1 MADEDEIDILGDFSF
16 NSCLAQNSQG
26 IPSCSDRE
34 DTVHPQWLLDSPAT
48 NWYDTQNIDKNRTKH
63 GPFRKLSG
71 NNTTIKHDTEQ
82 HTIWSQEEKDLLKN
96 EMIKYGR
103 NVHKISQVLKT
114 KSEAEI
120 QALIEAEH
128 GILLETPSMELEKHG
143 DEDILVVQEEIV
155 TDDLVNMNDVLSM
168 VTTGAPTIPVSKK
181 RIKKKITNMST
192 KNRPIK
198 TKVHIHPSI
207 IDSTELYYEDDLM
220 IGSTESVGLEAN
232 VNEVP
237 SKSTFKQQKEKV
249 KTMKKIGNHRRK
261 VSRNHDKGR
270 TRNKSKDNLKSPQR
284 RQKKDSSMSN
294 DIVKSPQMQIV
305 LGSGLALPV
314 SEGEQIIKIEKK
326 NSDCE
331 SDIEID
337 IDSDTE
343 GSPTKVEKKEKEHD
357 EAPVAVPLRKF
368 EPMPKRNRKIN
379 LGGGGGY
386 TIMHTESG
394 DLYEIGQE
402 PRKERPQKKPVIDLF
417 PCRFYSADKPAPCE
431 VSLHVSALCLMDAHA
446 HASTGEVMGLVG
458 GRWAAPRLRLRLYR
472 RARAARQSRTHC
484 DMEPASQAAAAAWL
498 RARAAPPAAWHH
510 SHPRFPAAPSATDLR
525 TQRALQAQLAW
536 PLPFLALV
544 TSQHWPRGRSA
555 STLRCFRVE
564 DYDEATDMPIGY
576 QFSVKIIPDFTRES
590 IPEFLEELRDLWC
603 NFVDRDHLSVNLPVD
618 VCPQAGMTYLEKCIS
633 SMRHHMH
640 SAGYEDNDPLIEQL
654 IQGVRDIFR

>member
-16 NSCLAQNSQG
+16 NSCFAQNSQG

-34 DTVHPQWLLDSPAT
+34 DTVHPQWLLDSPAA
-48 NWYDTQNIDKNRTKH
+48 NWYDTQNIDKNRTKD
-63 GPFRKLSG
+63 GPSRKLSG
-71 NNTTIKHDTEQ
+71 NNTTIDHNTEK
-82 HTIWSQEEKDLLKN
+82 HTIWSEKERDLLKK
-96 EMIKYGR
+96 EMVKYGR

-114 KSEAEI
+114 KTAAEI

-128 GILLETPSMELEKHG
+128 GIHLDTPSMELEKHG
-143 DEDILVVQEEIV
+143 DEDIPVVQEEIV
-155 TDDLVNMNDVLSM
+155 TDGLVNMNDVLSI
-168 VTTGAPTIPVSKK
+168 VTTGVPTIPVTKK
-181 RIKKKITNMST
+181 SIKKKITNRNT
-192 KNRPIK
+192 KNSPIK
-198 TKVHIHPSI
+198 TIVNIHPNTVN
-207 IDSTELYYEDDLM
+207 STELYYEDDLT
-220 IGSTESVGLEAN
+220 IGSTESVGPEAG
-232 VNEVP
+232 VNQAL
-237 SKSTFKQQKEKV
+237 SKRTFKQQKEKV
-249 KTMKKIGNHRRK
+249 KAMKKIGNHRRK
-261 VSRNHDKGR
+261 VSRNYDKGK
-270 TRNKSKDNLKSPQR
+270 TRNKSKDILKSPQG
-284 RQKKDSSMSN
+284 RQRKDSSMSN
-294 DIVKSPQMQIV
+294 DSVKSPQLQIV

-326 NSDCE
+326 NSECE
-331 SDIEID
+331 SDIEVD
-337 IDSDTE
+337 VDSDTE
-343 GSPTKVEKKEKEHD
+343 SSPTKVEKREKECE
-357 EAPVAVPLRKF
+357 EAAVAVPVRKF

-379 LGGGGGY
+379 LDGGGGY

-402 PRKERPQKKPVIDLF
+402 PRKERPQKKPVIELI

-446 HASTGEVMGLVG
+446 HASRGEVMGLVG

-472 RARAARQSRTHC
+472 RARAAAAPTHC

-498 RARAAPPAAWHH
+498 RARGAPPAAWHH
-510 SHPRFPAAPSATDLR
+510 SHPRFPAAPSARDLR
-525 TQRALQAQLAW
+525 SQRALQAALRW
-536 PLPFLALV
+536 PAPFLALV

-564 DYDEATDMPIGY
+564 DYDEATDMPVGY
-576 QFSVKIIPDFTRES
+576 QFSVKIIPDLTRES
-590 IPEFLEELRDLWC
+590 LPEFLEELRDLWC
-603 NFVDRDHLSVNLPVD
+603 NFSDRNHLSINLPVD

>member
-1 MADEDEIDILGDFSF
+1 MFVKMADEDEIDILGDFSF

-103 NVHKISQVLKT
+103 NVHKISQ
-114 KSEAEI
+114 
-120 QALIEAEH
+120 
-128 GILLETPSMELEKHG
+128 
-143 DEDILVVQEEIV
+143 
-155 TDDLVNMNDVLSM
+155 
-168 VTTGAPTIPVSKK
+168 
-181 RIKKKITNMST
+181 KITNMST
-192 KNRPIK
+192 RNSPIK
-198 TKVHIHPSI
+198 TKLHIHPNI

-314 SEGEQIIKIEKK
+314 SEGEQI
-326 NSDCE
+326 
-331 SDIEID
+331 
-337 IDSDTE
+337 
-343 GSPTKVEKKEKEHD
+343 
-357 EAPVAVPLRKF
+357 
-368 EPMPKRNRKIN
+368 
-379 LGGGGGY
+379 
-386 TIMHTESG
+386 
-394 DLYEIGQE
+394 
-402 PRKERPQKKPVIDLF
+402 
-417 PCRFYSADKPAPCE
+417 
-431 VSLHVSALCLMDAHA
+431 
-446 HASTGEVMGLVG
+446 
-458 GRWAAPRLRLRLYR
+458 
-472 RARAARQSRTHC
+472 
-484 DMEPASQAAAAAWL
+484 
-498 RARAAPPAAWHH
+498 
-510 SHPRFPAAPSATDLR
+510 
-525 TQRALQAQLAW
+525 
-536 PLPFLALV
+536 
-544 TSQHWPRGRSA
+544 
-555 STLRCFRVE
+555 
-564 DYDEATDMPIGY
+564 
-576 QFSVKIIPDFTRES
+576 
-590 IPEFLEELRDLWC
+590 
-603 NFVDRDHLSVNLPVD
+603 
-618 VCPQAGMTYLEKCIS
+618 
-633 SMRHHMH
+633 
-640 SAGYEDNDPLIEQL
+640 
-654 IQGVRDIFR
+654 